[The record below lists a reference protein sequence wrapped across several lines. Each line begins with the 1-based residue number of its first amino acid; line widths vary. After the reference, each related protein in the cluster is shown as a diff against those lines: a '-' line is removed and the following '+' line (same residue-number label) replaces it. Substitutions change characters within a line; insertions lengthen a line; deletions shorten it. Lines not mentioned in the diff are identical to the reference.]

1 MADKRKQIVLNEIL
15 QLIGSIKEHADDLE
29 WNNHIPQIELEF
41 ISSKI
46 AKLYEK
52 SIVLN
57 FLNTFEDDL
66 LSTKKAESHSVINTT
81 GIIESIKVENDVQEI
96 SPETNPNTSID
107 IISSVIQE
115 IIENVEIENK
125 QEFIDNTLLDSSETE
140 SMFINIH
147 DSNITETIPVVS
159 KQQDEIITEPVKTK
173 HEENSE
179 SILKKITDPK
189 RPPIPNLKSAISIN
203 QRLQFINNLF
213 KGNAELMN
221 QSIEELNNLDTI
233 DEASAK
239 LEELI
244 NKLGWDKDY
253 ELYLGFK
260 ELVERRYS

>member
-1 MADKRKQIVLNEIL
+1 
-15 QLIGSIKEHADDLE
+15 
-29 WNNHIPQIELEF
+29 
-41 ISSKI
+41 
-46 AKLYEK
+46 
-52 SIVLN
+52 
-57 FLNTFEDDL
+57 
-66 LSTKKAESHSVINTT
+66 
-81 GIIESIKVENDVQEI
+81 
-96 SPETNPNTSID
+96 
-107 IISSVIQE
+107 
-115 IIENVEIENK
+115 
-125 QEFIDNTLLDSSETE
+125 
-140 SMFINIH
+140 MFINIH

>member
-15 QLIGSIKEHADDLE
+15 HLIGSIKEHADDLE

-57 FLNTFEDDL
+57 FLNTFEDDFL
-66 LSTKKAESHSVINTT
+66 TSNKNESTLVNNTIDIKEVTNAEAYIQERSTEPISATSQEATIVISEEPNKISISEEKHQLTESVLAENLETMDVSTDVSSVSLTETT
-81 GIIESIKVENDVQEI
+81 ISAFQQPESIVED
-96 SPETNPNTSID
+96 T
-107 IISSVIQE
+107 
-115 IIENVEIENK
+115 VEIK
-125 QEFIDNTLLDSSETE
+125 SVQF
-140 SMFINIH
+140 
-147 DSNITETIPVVS
+147 SNPL
-159 KQQDEIITEPVKTK
+159 
-173 HEENSE
+173 
-179 SILKKITDPK
+179 LKKIADPK
-189 RPPIPNLKSAISIN
+189 RPPIANLKSAISIN

-221 QSIEELNNLDTI
+221 QSIDELNNLTSL
-233 DEASAK
+233 DEASIK
-239 LEELI
+239 LSELTI
-244 NKLGWDKDY
+244 KMGWDKEY